1 MQSNASVPESR
12 TSQSLEVRR
21 TINFAGLFA
30 PSFSLFPRLKPFY
43 SPLSFDI
50 SSFPDIQESH
60 IVLTTFSS
68 PHHSTALQAPQEEQ
82 KMRPTSILAGASRIP
97 LTGKRGNKDF
107 YKGQSPP
114 AFFFFSLYCFNLATV
129 LIWVVNYRYWSVK
142 SSRSWSPNGCSRCS
156 RRSWKIQI

>member
-1 MQSNASVPESR
+1 MLIIGILSSRNIIICSQTRPCLNRVQARAS
-12 TSQSLEVRR
+12 
-21 TINFAGLFA
+21 INFAGLFA
-30 PSFSLFPRLKPFY
+30 PSFFLFPRLKPFY

-68 PHHSTALQAPQEEQ
+68 PHHSTALKAPQEEQ

-114 AFFFFSLYCFNLATV
+114 AFFFFSLSISLA
-129 LIWVVNYRYWSVK
+129 LRL
-142 SSRSWSPNGCSRCS
+142 C
-156 RRSWKIQI
+156 